1 MGNDIPISTFWRRV
15 DVGADRDA
23 QPLKRAGR
31 LALGALVLGVL
42 LAGCATAYSRGAE
55 AFHAG
60 RYDEAA
66 REFEAAAVIGNRR
79 LDALTA
85 LGISRYKLGDLAG
98 AQGVLRRV
106 LADDPRRGEAR
117 LYLALVELGR
127 HEDARAL
134 EDLEILRPLIHH
146 PRIAATVDRAM
157 AAIREGLSEPARQ
170 LVAAS
175 LDDAVEWARDVR
187 EASRRAAVYPLEPSW
202 TIYRDRYY
210 PSLP

>member
-1 MGNDIPISTFWRRV
+1 MGNDTLTSTFWRRV
-15 DVGADRDA
+15 DVGADGVA
-23 QPLKRAGR
+23 PSLQRAGWPVLR
-31 LALGALVLGVL
+31 ALALVAL

-66 REFEAAAVIGNRR
+66 REFEAAAITGTRQ

-85 LGISRYKLGDLAG
+85 LGISRYKLGDLGG
-98 AQGVLRRV
+98 AQEVLRRV
-106 LADDPRRGEAR
+106 LAEDPNRAEAR

-127 HEDARAL
+127 HEDAWAL
-134 EDLEILRPLIHH
+134 EDLETLRPLIHH

-157 AAIREGLSEPARQ
+157 AAIREGPSESARR

-187 EASRRAAVYPLEPSW
+187 EASQRAAVYPLEPSW

-210 PSLP
+210 PRLP

>member
-1 MGNDIPISTFWRRV
+1 MGNDISVNTFWRCV
-15 DVGADRDA
+15 DA
-23 QPLKRAGR
+23 QPLERAGR
-31 LALGALVLGVL
+31 LAFCALVLGAL

-66 REFEAAAVIGNRR
+66 REFEAAAVAGTRR

-98 AQGVLRRV
+98 AQEVLRRV

-134 EDLEILRPLIHH
+134 DDLEILRPLLHH
-146 PRIAATVDRAM
+146 PRILATVHRAM
-157 AAIREGLSEPARQ
+157 AALREGLSEQARQ

-210 PSLP
+210 PPPLP

>member
-1 MGNDIPISTFWRRV
+1 MGNDTLASTFWRRV
-15 DVGADRDA
+15 DVGADGDA
-23 QPLKRAGR
+23 RPLTRAVR
-31 LALGALVLGVL
+31 LALGALMLGAL

-66 REFEAAAVIGNRR
+66 REFEAAAATGTRW

-85 LGISRYKLGDLAG
+85 LGISRYKLGDLTG
-98 AQGVLRRV
+98 AQEALRRV
-106 LADDPRRGEAR
+106 LGEDPKRGEAR
-117 LYLALVELGR
+117 LYLAVVELGR

-146 PRIAATVDRAM
+146 PRIAATADRAM
-157 AAIREGLSEPARQ
+157 AAIREGLSESARQ

-187 EASRRAAVYPLEPSW
+187 EASRRAAVYALEPSW
-202 TIYRDRYY
+202 TIYRDHYY
-210 PSLP
+210 PRLP

>member
-1 MGNDIPISTFWRRV
+1 MGNDIPVNTFWRRV

-23 QPLKRAGR
+23 QPLERAGR
-31 LALGALVLGVL
+31 LAFCALVLGAL

-66 REFEAAAVIGNRR
+66 REFEAAAVTER

-85 LGISRYKLGDLAG
+85 LGISRYKLRDLAG
-98 AQGVLRRV
+98 APEVLRRV

-134 EDLEILRPLIHH
+134 EDLETLGPLIHH
-146 PRIAATVDRAM
+146 PRILATVHRAM
-157 AAIREGLSEPARQ
+157 AAIREGLSEQARQ
-170 LVAAS
+170 LVVAS

-202 TIYRDRYY
+202 TIYRDRYH